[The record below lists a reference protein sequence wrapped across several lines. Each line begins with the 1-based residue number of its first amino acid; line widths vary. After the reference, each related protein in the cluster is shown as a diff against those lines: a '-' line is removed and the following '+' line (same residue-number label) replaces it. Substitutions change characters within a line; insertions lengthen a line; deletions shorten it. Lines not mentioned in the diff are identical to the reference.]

1 MRFDII
7 SPIERRSSEQFLKG
21 ANSMAQ
27 HRVYCDPNLPEVLI
41 AAIKGHVDKR
51 GHMNVYDFLGASA
64 VVTNPR
70 GVSKYV
76 PFPWQ
81 RVICVASMRWWN
93 KWFLVWLY
101 TKLGATEV
109 ISTNDPITDICEAIA

>member
-1 MRFDII
+1 
-7 SPIERRSSEQFLKG
+7 
-21 ANSMAQ
+21 MAQ
-27 HRVYCDPNLPEVLI
+27 HSVYCDPNLPEVLT

-64 VVTNPR
+64 VVTNPS
-70 GVSKYV
+70 GISKFV

-81 RVICVASMRWWN
+81 RVICMVSMRWWN

-109 ISTNDPITDICEAIA
+109 ISTNDSITDICEAIA